1 MSEIYLIDASPYIF
15 RAYYSIPTTME
26 SPGGNAVNA
35 VYGFTDFLIQI
46 LKKKRP
52 QYVAI
57 TFDSSLTTSF
67 RNDIYPEYK
76 SQRELPP
83 AALEIQMQL
92 CLEMAEA
99 LGMRTFIDAHF
110 ESDDL
115 IGSILA
121 RIRHESHSFYIV
133 SSDKDF
139 AQLVDEKTIL
149 WDFARDQSYD
159 SEKVRKKFGVM
170 PERIVDLFA
179 LMGDSVDNIPG
190 VKGIGAKTA
199 VKLLT
204 QFDNL
209 EDIYSRLESFNG
221 DGIRGWHSV
230 KAKLKSAKDLAE
242 TSKVL
247 ARISVDAPVEI
258 GVQDLLY
265 QGVYESEVVRLFK
278 KHGFQRIRERI
289 PQWAFRK

>member
-15 RAYYSIPTTME
+15 RAYYSIPTTLK
-26 SPGGNAVNA
+26 SPAGNAVNA
-35 VYGFTDFLIQI
+35 VYGFAEFLLQI

-52 QYVAI
+52 QYIAV
-57 TFDSSLTTSF
+57 TFDGSLTTSF

-83 AALEIQMQL
+83 PTLERQIQS

-99 LGMRTFIDAHF
+99 MGMRTFIDAHF

-121 RIRHESHSFYIV
+121 KIKHESHSFCIV

-139 AQLVDEKTIL
+139 AQLVDEKTSL
-149 WDFARDQSYD
+149 WDFAREQSYD
-159 SEKVRKKFGVM
+159 TGKVREKFGVM

-179 LMGDSVDNIPG
+179 LMGDAVDNIPG

-204 QFDNL
+204 QFDDL
-209 EDIYSRLESFNG
+209 EDIYARLESFDG
-221 DGIRGWHSV
+221 DGIRGW
-230 KAKLKSAKDLAE
+230 
-242 TSKVL
+242 
-247 ARISVDAPVEI
+247 
-258 GVQDLLY
+258 
-265 QGVYESEVVRLFK
+265 
-278 KHGFQRIRERI
+278 
-289 PQWAFRK
+289 

>member
-15 RAYYSIPTTME
+15 RAYYSIPTTMK

-35 VYGFTDFLIQI
+35 VYGFTDFLLQI
-46 LKKKRP
+46 LKRKRP
-52 QYVAI
+52 QYIAVA
-57 TFDSSLTTSF
+57 FDGSLTTSF

-76 SQRELPP
+76 SQRDLPP
-83 AALEIQMQL
+83 AALETQIHS
-92 CLEMAEA
+92 CLEMAKA
-99 LGMRTFIDAHF
+99 LGMRTFIDDQF

-121 RIRHESHSFYIV
+121 KIRYEFHSFCIV

-139 AQLVDEKTIL
+139 AQLVDEKTCL
-149 WDFARDQSYD
+149 WDFARDRSYD
-159 SEKVRKKFGVM
+159 IGKVQEKFGVM

-179 LMGDSVDNIPG
+179 LMGDAVDNIPG

-209 EDIYSRLESFNG
+209 ENIYARLESFDG
-221 DGIRGWHSV
+221 DGFRGWQSV
-230 KAKLKSAKDLAE
+230 KEKLKSAKNLAE
-242 TSKVL
+242 ISKVL
-247 ARISVDAPVEI
+247 ARISVDAPLELK
-258 GVQDLLY
+258 VQDLRY
-265 QGVYESEVVRLFK
+265 QGVSESEVERLFEK
-278 KHGFQRIRERI
+278 YGFQRIRQRI
-289 PQWAFRK
+289 PQWAF